1 MPIVKLNRRK
11 LNLIHT
17 VNPQYC
23 VFIYTM
29 TAFITAFYTENNIA
43 LSLARIIIN
52 VDSGNIDVCPNKLE
66 SNLASISYRY
76 Y

>member
-1 MPIVKLNRRK
+1 
-11 LNLIHT
+11 
-17 VNPQYC
+17 
-23 VFIYTM
+23 M